1 MNFTAVSG
9 LVKGAGFWSWSSH
22 SETLRDRRGNGRAN
36 IVLVYKAFAH
46 KIFKYI
52 IILNLKGAMNT
63 LEAMSNKLILKSR
76 KYNFN
81 GEK

>member
-9 LVKGAGFWSWSSH
+9 LVKSAGFWFWSSH
-22 SETLRDRRGNGRAN
+22 SETLRDRWGNGRAD
-36 IVLVYKAFAH
+36 IVLVYKAFAQE
-46 KIFKYI
+46 IFKYI